1 MERWRT
7 VKQFVVP
14 PCRLTVTM
22 PYARVGG
29 VPMVSAPPPPCPD
42 QWIADMSPDYPP
54 DLIPGLLPS
63 WGVCL
68 IAGET
73 EVGKTLVALEI
84 AQACLAGTP
93 LWGSLQPTRSVS
105 RTMYCLGE
113 HHRETVKELWKKLQI
128 PVPDER
134 AFTLLGPEHRQF
146 LVQRG
151 VPANGAVRI
160 LGSWGHGAGLITFD
174 PLLAFATG
182 FSIENDNA
190 LMRQLIN
197 AMEDVAR
204 MAPQAACLV
213 LSHMGKPQWDQDART
228 HRRRPTYA
236 TRGASAIEDSVM
248 ACWYMEE
255 RAPGCFK
262 LTRRK
267 YKGDAPTAYYLLRDS
282 STLRH
287 ASVTLPV
294 WRGKVRAARPHEE
307 PPEEAEW
314 EGRK

>member
-1 MERWRT
+1 
-7 VKQFVVP
+7 
-14 PCRLTVTM
+14 
-22 PYARVGG
+22 
-29 VPMVSAPPPPCPD
+29 
-42 QWIADMSPDYPP
+42 
-54 DLIPGLLPS
+54 
-63 WGVCL
+63 
-68 IAGET
+68 
-73 EVGKTLVALEI
+73 
-84 AQACLAGTP
+84 
-93 LWGSLQPTRSVS
+93 
-105 RTMYCLGE
+105 MYCLGE

-151 VPANGAVRI
+151 VPANGAVRT
-160 LGSWGHGAGLITFD
+160 LGAWGRGAGLITFD

-213 LSHMGKPQWDQDART
+213 LSHMGKPERDEETRQYA
-228 HRRRPTYA
+228 RRPTYA

-255 RAPGCFK
+255 RAPGCYR
-262 LTRRK
+262 LERRK
-267 YKGDAPTAYYLLRDS
+267 YKGNAPRAHYLIRDPV
-282 STLRH
+282 TLRH
-287 ASVTLPV
+287 RTVSPQRFGPLVKAS
-294 WRGKVRAARPHEE
+294 RERRAKEQQEE
-307 PPEEAEW
+307 DAP
-314 EGRK
+314 

>member
-1 MERWRT
+1 
-7 VKQFVVP
+7 
-14 PCRLTVTM
+14 
-22 PYARVGG
+22 
-29 VPMVSAPPPPCPD
+29 
-42 QWIADMSPDYPP
+42 
-54 DLIPGLLPS
+54 
-63 WGVCL
+63 
-68 IAGET
+68 
-73 EVGKTLVALEI
+73 
-84 AQACLAGTP
+84 
-93 LWGSLQPTRSVS
+93 
-105 RTMYCLGE
+105 
-113 HHRETVKELWKKLQI
+113 VKELWKKLQI

-248 ACWYMEE
+248 ACWYLEQRTE
-255 RAPGCFK
+255 GCYK

-267 YKGDAPTAYYLLRDS
+267 YKGVAPKVHYLIRDPV
-282 STLRH
+282 TLRH
-287 ASVTLPV
+287 TLVSLAV
-294 WRGKVRAARPHEE
+294 WRGKVRMAEANVEE
-307 PPEEAEW
+307 RKKLGELGAESRW
-314 EGRK
+314 DGRE